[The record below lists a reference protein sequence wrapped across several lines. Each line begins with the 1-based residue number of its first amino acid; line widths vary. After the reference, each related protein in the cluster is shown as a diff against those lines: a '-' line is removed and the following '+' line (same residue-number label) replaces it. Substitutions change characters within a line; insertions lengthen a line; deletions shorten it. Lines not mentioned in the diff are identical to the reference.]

1 VPRRETLG
9 FTRTLG
15 AGALVDRVLR
25 FINNHREWGVLLR
38 TAMDQGE

>member
-9 FTRTLG
+9 STRVLG

-25 FINNHREWGVLLR
+25 FS
-38 TAMDQGE
+38 TAIHQNYLSSESSE

>member
-9 FTRTLG
+9 STQKFG

-25 FINNHREWGVLLR
+25 FITNH
-38 TAMDQGE
+38 QP